1 MLFLSPAYISPC
13 LARHHKNY
21 LHCLSYKKGIR
32 YRFLCDLSGAMVYE
46 SKPFKAKL
54 SEQEILLIWEN
65 EAKKHYNMCK
75 KCGKFVSDVMYNA
88 DVLNCV
94 ECSPWENQPHYCLN
108 CGIEVSLADKFCS
121 KCGTKLLYGEV
132 DKL

>member
-1 MLFLSPAYISPC
+1 MSEKKTA
-13 LARHHKNY
+13 NY
-21 LHCLSYKKGIR
+21 KVIADKKGIR

-65 EAKKHYNMCK
+65 EAKKHYHVCK
-75 KCGKFVSDVMYNA
+75 KCGKYVSDVMYNA

-94 ECSPWENQPHYCLN
+94 ECSPWENQPHFCLK
-108 CGIEVSLADKFCS
+108 CGIKVSLADNFCS
-121 KCGTKLLYGEV
+121 KCGTRLLYGEV